1 MKSGFPLASR
11 KTVWSCSVP
20 NVRIRIMYSS
30 SISPQE
36 LNALPKAAFTGE
48 IVVLDKLGKSF
59 DEAVAYLST
68 QKVLG
73 FDTES
78 RPCFSN
84 DEKPHGV
91 SLLQLSSGER
101 AFLFRIKKTGMPA
114 NLLDL
119 LANGKI
125 IKVGAAVRDDVQG
138 LEKYHK
144 FEARSFLDLQKMV
157 HQYGIQ
163 DISVKK
169 MAAIILGVKIS
180 KTQQLSNWEARQ
192 LTEPQQ
198 RYAATDAWICREM
211 YMELQ
216 KKESGK

>member
-1 MKSGFPLASR
+1 
-11 KTVWSCSVP
+11 
-20 NVRIRIMYSS
+20 MYSS

-48 IVVLDKLGKSF
+48 IVVLDKLGKAF

-101 AFLFRIKKTGMPA
+101 AFLFRI
-114 NLLDL
+114 
-119 LANGKI
+119 
-125 IKVGAAVRDDVQG
+125 
-138 LEKYHK
+138 
-144 FEARSFLDLQKMV
+144 
-157 HQYGIQ
+157 
-163 DISVKK
+163 
-169 MAAIILGVKIS
+169 
-180 KTQQLSNWEARQ
+180 
-192 LTEPQQ
+192 
-198 RYAATDAWICREM
+198 
-211 YMELQ
+211 
-216 KKESGK
+216 

>member
-1 MKSGFPLASR
+1 
-11 KTVWSCSVP
+11 
-20 NVRIRIMYSS
+20 MYSS

-101 AFLFRIKKTGMPA
+101 AFLFRVPSWTCRRWSINTES
-114 NLLDL
+114 
-119 LANGKI
+119 
-125 IKVGAAVRDDVQG
+125 R
-138 LEKYHK
+138 
-144 FEARSFLDLQKMV
+144 
-157 HQYGIQ
+157 
-163 DISVKK
+163 ISVSRKWR
-169 MAAIILGVKIS
+169 
-180 KTQQLSNWEARQ
+180 LSSW
-192 LTEPQQ
+192 
-198 RYAATDAWICREM
+198 
-211 YMELQ
+211 
-216 KKESGK
+216 G